1 METGAT
7 CGIFTLCSAWQFIQ
21 EFPCSEAQSHAC
33 FIAEGIQCVTQ
44 GICFL
49 RTWLFLAWSGAAR
62 WRRTVPSSRDTGS
75 GRPRVK
81 CLGRAAFVRGGR
93 CGSLYKGNSCSR
105 YSSSYVIIWC
115 ARHLCTAH
123 APKTFILL
131 ICQYIPASHL
141 SFALFL
147 LLFLFISGRMHP
159 SSQRIG
165 FSPEIVVRQLLSY
178 STFLNGFIY
187 IYIIYVFL
195 KKEQA
200 FWMQGQFQSI

>member
-1 METGAT
+1 MWNFYPVLCLAIHPGISLFRSTVTCLLHCRGNSVCNTGD
-7 CGIFTLCSAWQFIQ
+7 
-21 EFPCSEAQSHAC
+21 
-33 FIAEGIQCVTQ
+33 
-44 GICFL
+44 
-49 RTWLFLAWSGAAR
+49 LFLKDVIIPGLVRSCTMAR
-62 WRRTVPSSRDTGS
+62 LVPSSRDTGS
-75 GRPRVK
+75 GRPHCVK

-131 ICQYIPASHL
+131 ICQYISASHL

-200 FWMQGQFQSI
+200 F